1 MKSETSAEQE
11 REWFPLADKSK
22 RNEVNQKAKGQA
34 LQTLSLLIS
43 SRANGSKR
51 YQQ

>member
-1 MKSETSAEQE
+1 MTSAKQE
-11 REWFPLADKSK
+11 RELFPLADNSK

-43 SRANGSKR
+43 SRANGSKGI
-51 YQQ
+51 QQ